1 MVYILRQ
8 VSIYVSVDVAVGIQF
23 TDAFAVGA
31 PHPPNCFLAS
41 NSFAAVFGYSTVFK
55 MANCRETT

>member
-8 VSIYVSVDVAVGIQF
+8 VSVYVSVDVAVGIQF

-31 PHPPNCFLAS
+31 AHPPHCFLAS
-41 NSFAAVFGYSTVFK
+41 NSFAPVFGYSPALRKV
-55 MANCRETT
+55 NCRETA